1 MSLIAA
7 ETRKLHTTR
16 TTWIVTAVGA
26 ALVLLQ
32 VGATFTFTE
41 LTGFTFTGSA
51 QDIADAI
58 DQVAFIFPIALVV
71 GLLSMTT
78 EFRYGTIGRTL
89 QLTPQRVR
97 VLLGKMVAGASYA
110 VLLAAV
116 GLAIVAVVVLIAALG
131 DDVSL
136 QFGGVVGTALFNL
149 FFGMAMV
156 TVFGVA
162 LGALIRNQVV
172 AVTTS
177 LVWFLLVENVF
188 FQLVPSVGKWLPFT
202 ALQAVFLSEQAREA
216 FPAGMDLPYL
226 SQTAGLAVFLGYVLV
241 TSVAA
246 VVLLRT
252 RDV

>member
-1 MSLIAA
+1 MSLITA
-7 ETRKLHTTR
+7 ETRKLRTTR
-16 TTWIVTAVGA
+16 TTWIITAVGA

-32 VGATFTFTE
+32 VGATFLFTD

-58 DQVAFIFPIALVV
+58 DQVSFILPIALVV

-78 EFRYGTIGRTL
+78 EFRYGTVGRTL

-97 VLLGKMVAGASYA
+97 VLLGKMVAGAGYA
-110 VLLAAV
+110 VVLAAV
-116 GLAIVAVVVLIAALG
+116 GLLIVAGVVLLASLG
-131 DDVSL
+131 DGVSL
-136 QFGGVVGTALFNL
+136 EFGGVVGTALLNL

-156 TVFGVA
+156 TIFGVA

-172 AVTTS
+172 AVTTA
-177 LVWFLLVENVF
+177 LVWFLLVETIF

-202 ALQAVFLSEQAREA
+202 ALQSVFLSQQAREA

-226 SQTAGLAVFLGYVLV
+226 SQGVGLAVFLGYVVV

-246 VVLLRT
+246 VLLLRF